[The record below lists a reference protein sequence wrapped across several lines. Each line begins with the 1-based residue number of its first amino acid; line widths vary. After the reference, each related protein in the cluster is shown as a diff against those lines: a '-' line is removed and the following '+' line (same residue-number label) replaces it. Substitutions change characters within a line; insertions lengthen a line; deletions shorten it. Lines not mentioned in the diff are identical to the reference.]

1 MKKVNVSI
9 MFDSEKLS
17 AVKLYMEQRDTDIKT
32 ELEKALDALY
42 AKYVPANVREFLDM
56 KYSQSDSRQKNNR
69 PKQDGNKA
77 EVSSDAEDNGRTPV

>member
-17 AVKLYMEQRDTDIKT
+17 AVKLYMEQRDTDLKT

-42 AKYVPANVREFLDM
+42 AKYVPSNVREFIEL
-56 KYSQSDSRQKNNR
+56 KYSSADSRPKNNR
-69 PKQDGNKA
+69 PKLNGEKEQ
-77 EVSSDAEDNGRTPV
+77 VSLDD